1 RFASVNSAMKNSWYE
16 FSILNSK
23 FLIRLAAPA
32 LLVAAIS
39 AQEGGDGWRTYHGD
53 NTGRRHSPLA
63 QITPANVHQITL
75 VWAFA
80 TGDTSQIK
88 GTPIVANGIVY
99 VTTPDNV
106 WAIDA
111 RSAHQLWRYA
121 YPKNEGFHIGHR
133 GVAI

>member
-1 RFASVNSAMKNSWYE
+1 MDHTRPAVTVAQLTLILSVA
-16 FSILNSK
+16 FGAIA
-23 FLIRLAAPA
+23 LA
-32 LLVAAIS
+32 
-39 AQEGGDGWRTYHGD
+39 QDGWTTYHGD
-53 NTGRRHSPLA
+53 NTGRRHSPLT
-63 QITPANVHQITL
+63 QITPANVHQMTL

-111 RSAHQLWRYA
+111 R
-121 YPKNEGFHIGHR
+121 
-133 GVAI
+133 